1 MSKKWRAYP
10 GSQASF
16 DRSVEKLRRDWD
28 ELHRGDREP
37 FPDPTTVG
45 KGLKASGAR
54 AGAREVEAALSSLIA
69 AWGAFHRGDFEEA
82 YRRGSELGP
91 VGAVVAAKAEGI
103 YAQYLETDET
113 AKLRRFMAVAERCE
127 QALAALPDAVNLH
140 YLRAFAL
147 GRYGQGISIARA
159 LAEGLGGKVRESLS
173 KTLAAVPNHAEAHS
187 AMGLYHAEII
197 AKVGATIGGLTY
209 GAKASAAREH
219 LRRATELTPAAP
231 IAWIEYGNGLLL
243 LEGDKGL
250 EEAEKAYR
258 RAASIE
264 PIDAMQAL
272 DAAYA
277 REQLED

>member
-1 MSKKWRAYP
+1 M
-10 GSQASF
+10 
-16 DRSVEKLRRDWD
+16 
-28 ELHRGDREP
+28 
-37 FPDPTTVG
+37 
-45 KGLKASGAR
+45 
-54 AGAREVEAALSSLIA
+54 
-69 AWGAFHRGDFEEA
+69 
-82 YRRGSELGP
+82 
-91 VGAVVAAKAEGI
+91 VAAKAEGI

-173 KTLAAVPNHAEAHS
+173 KTLAAVPDHAEAHS